1 MELMEWT
8 ELLGNLGEFIG
19 SLAVMVTLVI
29 LVVQVRQSA
38 RAVEES
44 NRLQRAAA
52 IDRHS
57 DTVGRWRSEIA
68 SNPEL
73 ARIWL
78 DARAD
83 KPLDATAHM
92 RLSFLWINFVN
103 LQRSNYIRAH
113 SANEPGLARQSV
125 LAVAVE
131 VSRCTVFRHEWE
143 LVRPWNS
150 LASEEFAREVDEAIA
165 EYARGEHRDYQVA
178 GQPLLEPARDEV

>member
-1 MELMEWT
+1 
-8 ELLGNLGEFIG
+8 
-19 SLAVMVTLVI
+19 
-29 LVVQVRQSA
+29 
-38 RAVEES
+38 
-44 NRLQRAAA
+44 
-52 IDRHS
+52 
-57 DTVGRWRSEIA
+57 
-68 SNPEL
+68 
-73 ARIWL
+73 
-78 DARAD
+78 
-83 KPLDATAHM
+83 
-92 RLSFLWINFVN
+92 